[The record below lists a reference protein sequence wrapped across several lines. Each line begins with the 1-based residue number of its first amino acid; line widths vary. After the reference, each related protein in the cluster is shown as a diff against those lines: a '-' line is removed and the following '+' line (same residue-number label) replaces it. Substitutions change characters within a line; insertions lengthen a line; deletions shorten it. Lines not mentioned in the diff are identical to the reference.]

1 MEETLKWS
9 DREAARIVRETYGAV
24 VPGGGTGVAD
34 SLYSPGELA
43 GLPLPVREMA
53 LGMGNPVRYAELQP
67 SETVLDLGSG
77 GGIDTLLAAVKVGPT
92 GRAIG
97 LDMTEGMLDRGRH
110 HAALM
115 RQRNV
120 EFIYGT
126 MEEIPLP
133 EASVD
138 VIISNGV
145 INLST
150 KKGRVFAE
158 CIRVLRPGGRLVFA
172 DSVVNGCL
180 PKEVLE
186 NEAAYAG

>member
-9 DREAARIVRETYGAV
+9 DQEAARIIRETYGAV
-24 VPGGGTGVAD
+24 VPGGGTGVAN
-34 SLYSPGELA
+34 SLYSAEELA

-77 GGIDTLLAAVKVGPT
+77 GGIDTLLAAVKVGPM

-97 LDMTEGMLDRGRH
+97 LDMTEGMLDRGRQ

-115 RQRNV
+115 GQRNV
-120 EFIYGT
+120 EFLYGM

-158 CIRVLRPGGRLVFA
+158 CVRVLRPGGRLVFA